1 MAIKKPPKHSNMSQ
15 LDLKVVRIEV
25 KCNNSNHS
33 LDMNNI
39 VMLICKV
46 RKASNDLKQFDLLPL
61 FLLFDYLE
69 IPVF

>member
-15 LDLKVVRIEV
+15 LDLKVAPIEV
-25 KCNNSNHS
+25 RCNNSSHNR
-33 LDMNNI
+33 DMNNI

-46 RKASNDLKQFDLLPL
+46 RKASNNLKQFDLIPL
-61 FLLFDYLE
+61 FLLFNYLE